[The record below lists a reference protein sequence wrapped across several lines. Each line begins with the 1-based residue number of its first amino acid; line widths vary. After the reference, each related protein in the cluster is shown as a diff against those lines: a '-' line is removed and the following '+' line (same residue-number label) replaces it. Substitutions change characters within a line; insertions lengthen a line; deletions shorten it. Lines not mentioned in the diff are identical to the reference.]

1 MDFSY
6 RFLQGRGGAEGHAV
20 RRAEGQRLQ
29 ARGLPPGAECILYQ
43 WQGEGARPIARG
55 KTEASG
61 QILFSALPDG
71 PLFLALAGR
80 PVLWEADGA
89 ETGYFRAWDFLR
101 RAQQRE
107 RKREKIRR
115 DVQEEKQEQPSAA
128 QAAADEAAEE
138 TGDEALKVSAD
149 EASQD
154 AKDEAVEETGN
165 EALAAV
171 DERTE
176 VAGEGYALRA
186 PAAAPGTDELPAWVF
201 PGRAAALAPY
211 FRACPPIQPFP
222 APGWHF
228 VRAPSPLPGVAY
240 CALGFLPREDRAEK
254 IAYAVPGGPYRPPA
268 PLPGYRYHEGF
279 WLLILDAEEAGTGD
293 GTRIILR
300 GNHF

>member
-6 RFLQGRGGAEGHAV
+6 RFLQGRGGAEGHAL
-20 RRAEGQRLQ
+20 RRGEGQQLQ

-43 WQGEGARPIARG
+43 WQGEGACPIARG

-71 PLFLALAGR
+71 PLFLALAGQ
-80 PVLWEADGA
+80 PVLWEADAA
-89 ETGYFRAWDFLR
+89 EMGYFRAWDFLR

-107 RKREKIRR
+107 REEERR
-115 DVQEEKQEQPSAA
+115 RTENRRAIPEEKQEKPSPA
-128 QAAADEAAEE
+128 QAAADEAP
-138 TGDEALKVSAD
+138 TVSAD

-154 AKDEAVEETGN
+154 AKDEAVEVAADETP
-165 EALAAV
+165 ETA

-176 VAGEGYALRA
+176 AAGEDYVLRS
-186 PAAAPGTDELPAWVF
+186 PAAASGTDALPAWLF

-211 FRACPPIQPFP
+211 FRVCPPIRPFS

-240 CALGFLPREDRAEK
+240 CALGFLAREDRAEK
-254 IAYAVPGGPYRPPA
+254 IAYAVPGSPYRPPA

-279 WLLILDAEEAGTGD
+279 WLLILDAEEAGSG
-293 GTRIILR
+293 GKEREEK
-300 GNHF
+300 